1 MSNWID
7 FRKLRQEVNLPALLQ
22 HYGVRLRISHSQGQG
37 FCPLPTHRGQR
48 RSPSFSVNFDKRIW
62 QCFGCKARGNAIDFA
77 VRMEGHNPSD
87 TRAVREVAEMLQR
100 DFVSH
105 GSRAP
110 TRQPTEPVAPGQG
123 KAPEREP
130 APGAEGAM
138 PVLLNSPLDFRLRN
152 LDARHPYLKERHLKP
167 GTIDHFGLG
176 FCSLGMFKDRIVIP
190 LHDASGKLIGYAG
203 RVVDENA
210 INAENPK
217 YRFPG
222 RREYHGKLLEFHKNL
237 FVFNGYRVRSATNI
251 VIVEGFFSTFW
262 LWQCGYPATV
272 AVMGSSCSKEQAELI
287 VQASAPDGTVWVM
300 SDGNAAG
307 NQCAASILEQVAS
320 RRKVEWLQ
328 LHQELQP
335 TDLSLRELRKLIP
348 FSADKSGTSFKPHGA
363 KRQTKHREV

>member
-1 MSNWID
+1 
-7 FRKLRQEVNLPALLQ
+7 
-22 HYGVRLRISHSQGQG
+22 
-37 FCPLPTHRGQR
+37 
-48 RSPSFSVNFDKRIW
+48 
-62 QCFGCKARGNAIDFA
+62 
-77 VRMEGHNPSD
+77 
-87 TRAVREVAEMLQR
+87 MLQR